1 MDVAVAPTDMA
12 AGIDAAGVAPSGI
25 DIVGVA
31 AAATGVA
38 AAATGVAAAANGVAG
53 GSGIAVAN

>member
-1 MDVAVAPTDMA
+1 MDVAVAAADIA

-31 AAATGVA
+31 AAPT
-38 AAATGVAAAANGVAG
+38 GVAG
-53 GSGIAVAN
+53 GSGVVVAN

>member
-1 MDVAVAPTDMA
+1 MDVAVAPADMA

-38 AAATGVAAAANGVAG
+38 AAANGVAG

>member
-1 MDVAVAPTDMA
+1 MDVAVAAADMA
-12 AGIDAAGVAPSGI
+12 TGIDAAGVAPSGI

-31 AAATGVA
+31 AAA
-38 AAATGVAAAANGVAG
+38 NGVAG